1 MNLLKDKVA
10 VITGAGS
17 GIGRATATTFA
28 DHGAA
33 VVVADIDV
41 DGGEATVE
49 TITEAGGE
57 ATFVET
63 DVSDPDNAKAMIET
77 ALEEYG
83 GLDVLY
89 NNAAIEGP
97 VARLEEY
104 DNASFEQVIDVNL
117 KGVWYGMKYGI
128 EAMLAD
134 GGGSIISASSIGGE
148 VAVPQYSGY
157 GAAKAAVS
165 HLTKYAA
172 LEYAEDGIRAN
183 AVAPGIVRTE
193 MIERTI
199 EEHPEMEDQFHET
212 EPMPGLADPEEIA
225 NAVVFLAS
233 DLSSRVTGTTL
244 PVEGGYLAQ

>member
-1 MNLLKDKVA
+1 MDLLEEQVA

-17 GIGRATATTFA
+17 GIGRQTAKTFA
-28 DHGAA
+28 ENGAA
-33 VVVADIDV
+33 VVVADVDV

-49 TITEAGGE
+49 SIADAGGE
-57 ATFVET
+57 ATFVEA
-63 DVSDPDNAKAMIET
+63 DVSDPEDAEAMIET
-77 ALEEYG
+77 AVEEYG

-97 VARLEEY
+97 VARLDDYEN
-104 DNASFEQVIDVNL
+104 DDFEQIIEVNL

-128 EAMLAD
+128 QAMLED
-134 GGGSIISASSIGGE
+134 GGGSIVSASSIAGE

-165 HLTKYAA
+165 QLTKYAA
-172 LEYAEDGIRAN
+172 IEYAEDGIRAN

-193 MIERTI
+193 MIERSI
-199 EEHPEMEDQFHET
+199 EEHPEMEEQFLNT

-225 NAVVFLAS
+225 NAVLFLGS
-233 DLSSRVTGTTL
+233 DLSSRVTGVTL

>member
-1 MNLLKDKVA
+1 MELVENQVA
-10 VITGAGS
+10 VITGSAS
-17 GIGRATATTFA
+17 GIGRTTAETFA
-28 DHGAA
+28 EHGAS
-33 VVVADIDV
+33 VVVADVDEGGSDV
-41 DGGEATVE
+41 AAE
-49 TITEAGGE
+49 ITERGGE
-57 ATFVET
+57 ATFVRT
-63 DVSDPDNAKAMIET
+63 DVSDPDDVRQMIET
-77 ALEEYG
+77 TVEEYG

-97 VARLEEY
+97 VENLHEY
-104 DNASFEQVIDVNL
+104 DNDSFEQLLDVNV

-134 GGGSIISASSIGGE
+134 GGGSIVSASSIGGE

-165 HLTKYAA
+165 QLTKYAA
-172 LEYAEDGIRAN
+172 IEYAEEGVRAN

-199 EEHPEMEDQFHET
+199 DEHPEMEEQFQET
-212 EPMPGLADPEEIA
+212 EPMPGLADPQEIA
-225 NAVVFLAS
+225 NAVLFLGS
-233 DLSSRVTGTTL
+233 DLSSRVTGVTL

>member
-1 MNLLKDKVA
+1 MKLVENRVA
-10 VITGAGS
+10 VVTGAAS
-17 GIGRATATTFA
+17 GIGRTTAKTFA
-28 DHGAA
+28 DHGAS
-33 VVVADIDV
+33 VVVADV
-41 DGGEATVE
+41 DADAGEETVAE
-49 TITEAGGE
+49 IADDGGE
-57 ATFVET
+57 ATFVQT
-63 DVSDPDNAKAMIET
+63 DVSDPDDAKAMIET
-77 ALEEYG
+77 AVDEFG
-83 GLDVLY
+83 GIDVLY

-97 VARLEEY
+97 VARLDEY
-104 DNASFEQVIDVNL
+104 ENDAFEQVIEVNL

-172 LEYAEDGIRAN
+172 IEYAEDGIRAN
-183 AVAPGIVRTE
+183 AVAPGIVRTN

-199 EEHPEMEDQFHET
+199 EEHPEMEAQFLET
-212 EPMPGLADPEEIA
+212 EPMPGLADPQEIA
-225 NAVVFLAS
+225 NAVLFLGS

>member
-1 MNLLKDKVA
+1 MNVVENDVA
-10 VITGAGS
+10 VITGAAS
-17 GIGRATATTFA
+17 GIGRATAQTFA
-28 DHGAA
+28 DNGAS
-33 VVVADIDV
+33 VVVADV
-41 DGGEATVE
+41 DADGAEETVAA
-49 TITEAGGE
+49 ITDDGGE

-63 DVSDPDNAKAMIET
+63 DVSDPDDVERMIET
-77 ALEEYG
+77 AIDVYG

-97 VARLEEY
+97 VARIDEY
-104 DNASFEQVIDVNL
+104 DNDAFEQVLDINL
-117 KGVWYGMKYGI
+117 KGVWYGMKYAI

-134 GGGSIISASSIGGE
+134 DGGAIVSASSIGGE

-165 HLTKYAA
+165 QLTKYAA
-172 LEYAEDGIRAN
+172 IEYAEDGIRAN

-199 EEHPEMEDQFHET
+199 EDHPEMEAQFRDT
-212 EPMPGLADPEEIA
+212 EPMPGLADPTEIA
-225 NAVVFLAS
+225 NAVLFLGS
-233 DLSSRVTGTTL
+233 DLSSRVTGVTL

>member
-1 MNLLKDKVA
+1 MNLLEEQVA

-17 GIGRATATTFA
+17 GIGRQTAKTFA
-28 DHGAA
+28 ENGAA
-33 VVVADIDV
+33 VVVADVDV
-41 DGGEATVE
+41 DGGRATVE
-49 TITEAGGE
+49 SIAGAGGE
-57 ATFVET
+57 ATFVEA
-63 DVSDPDNAKAMIET
+63 DVSDPEDAEAMIET
-77 ALEEYG
+77 AVDEYG

-97 VARLEEY
+97 VARLDEY
-104 DNASFEQVIDVNL
+104 ENDAFEQIIEVNL

-128 EAMLAD
+128 RAMLED
-134 GGGSIISASSIGGE
+134 GGGSIVSASSIGGE

-172 LEYAEDGIRAN
+172 IEYAEDGIRAN

-193 MIERTI
+193 MIERSI
-199 EEHPEMEDQFHET
+199 EEHPEMEEQFLNT

-225 NAVVFLAS
+225 NAVLFLGS
-233 DLSSRVTGTTL
+233 DLSSRVTGVTL

>member
-1 MNLLKDKVA
+1 MKLVEDRVA
-10 VITGAGS
+10 VVTGAAS
-17 GIGRATATTFA
+17 GIGRTTAKTFA
-28 DHGAA
+28 DHGAS
-33 VVVADIDV
+33 VVVADV
-41 DGGEATVE
+41 DADAGAETVAE
-49 TITEAGGE
+49 IADDGGE
-57 ATFVET
+57 ATFVQT
-63 DVSDPDNAKAMIET
+63 DVSDPDDAKAMIET
-77 ALEEYG
+77 AVDEFG
-83 GLDVLY
+83 GIDVLY

-97 VARLEEY
+97 VARLDEY
-104 DNASFEQVIDVNL
+104 ENDAFEQVIEVNL

-172 LEYAEDGIRAN
+172 IEYAEDGIRAN
-183 AVAPGIVRTE
+183 AVAPGIVRTN

-199 EEHPEMEDQFHET
+199 EEHPEMEAQFLET
-212 EPMPGLADPEEIA
+212 EPMPGLADPQEIA
-225 NAVVFLAS
+225 NAVLFLGS

>member
-1 MNLLKDKVA
+1 MQLLDDDIA
-10 VITGAGS
+10 ILTGAAS
-17 GIGRATATTFA
+17 GIGRTTATTFA
-28 DHGAA
+28 EHGAS
-33 VVVADIDV
+33 VVVADVDAEGGADTVARIEA
-41 DGGEATVE
+41 DGGD
-49 TITEAGGE
+49 

-63 DVSDPDNAKAMIET
+63 DVSDPTDVQAMIET
-77 ALEEYG
+77 AVDEYG

-104 DNASFEQVIDVNL
+104 DDEAFEQVIDVNL

-134 GGGSIISASSIGGE
+134 GGGRIVSASSIGGE

-172 LEYAEDGIRAN
+172 IEYAEEGIRAN
-183 AVAPGIVRTE
+183 AVAPGIVQTE
-193 MIERTI
+193 MIERVM
-199 EEHPEMEDQFHET
+199 EENPEMEAQFRET

-225 NAVVFLAS
+225 NAVLFLGS
-233 DLSSRVTGTTL
+233 DLSSRVTGVTL

>member
-1 MNLLKDKVA
+1 MKLVEDRVA
-10 VITGAGS
+10 VVTGAAS
-17 GIGRATATTFA
+17 GIGRTTAKTFA
-28 DHGAA
+28 EHGAS
-33 VVVADIDV
+33 VVVADV
-41 DGGEATVE
+41 DADAGAETVAE
-49 TITEAGGE
+49 ITDDGGE
-57 ATFVET
+57 ATFVRT
-63 DVSDPDNAKAMIET
+63 DVSDPEDAKAMIET
-77 ALEEYG
+77 AVDEFG
-83 GLDVLY
+83 GIDVLY

-97 VARLEEY
+97 VARLDEY
-104 DNASFEQVIDVNL
+104 ENDAFEQVIEVNL

-172 LEYAEDGIRAN
+172 IEYAEDGIRAN
-183 AVAPGIVRTE
+183 AVAPGIVRTD

-199 EEHPEMEDQFHET
+199 EEHPEMEAQFLET
-212 EPMPGLADPEEIA
+212 EPMPGLADPQEIA
-225 NAVVFLAS
+225 NAVLFLGS

>member
-1 MNLLKDKVA
+1 MELVENDTA
-10 VITGAGS
+10 IITGAAS
-17 GIGRATATTFA
+17 GIGRTTAKTFA
-28 DHGAA
+28 NHGAS
-33 VVVADIDV
+33 VVVADVDE
-41 DGGEATVE
+41 DGGADTVAA
-49 TITEAGGE
+49 ITENGGD
-57 ATFVET
+57 ATFVRT
-63 DVSDPDNAKAMIET
+63 DVSDPTSVQETIET
-77 ALEEYG
+77 AVDEYG
-83 GLDVLY
+83 GLDVLF

-104 DNASFEQVIDVNL
+104 DDDAFEQVIDVNL

-134 GGGSIISASSIGGE
+134 DGGSIISASSIGGE

-157 GAAKAAVS
+157 GAAKAAVGQ
-165 HLTKYAA
+165 LTKYAA
-172 LEYAEDGIRAN
+172 IEYAEDGIRAN

-199 EEHPEMEDQFHET
+199 DEHPEMEEQFQNT

-225 NAVVFLAS
+225 NAVLFLGS
-233 DLSSRVTGTTL
+233 NLSSRVTGVTL

>member
-1 MNLLKDKVA
+1 MRLVEDQVA

-17 GIGRATATTFA
+17 GIGRTTAKTFA
-28 DHGAA
+28 DQGAA
-33 VVVADIDV
+33 VVVADVDT
-41 DGGEATVE
+41 DGGEATVDA
-49 TITEAGGE
+49 ITDDGGE
-57 ATFVET
+57 ATFVHA
-63 DVSDPDNAKAMIET
+63 DVSDPEDAEGMIET
-77 ALEEYG
+77 AVSEFG
-83 GLDVLY
+83 GIDVLF

-97 VARLEEY
+97 VSRLNEY
-104 DNASFEQVIDVNL
+104 DNDAFEQVIDVNL

-165 HLTKYAA
+165 QLTKYAA
-172 LEYAEDGIRAN
+172 IEYAEEGIRAN
-183 AVAPGIVRTE
+183 AIAPGIVRTE

-199 EEHPEMEDQFHET
+199 DEHPEMEAQFQET

-225 NAVVFLAS
+225 NAVLFLGS
-233 DLSSRVTGTTL
+233 DLSSRVTGVTL

>member
-1 MNLLKDKVA
+1 MNVVENDVA
-10 VITGAGS
+10 VITGAAS
-17 GIGRATATTFA
+17 GIGRATAQTFA
-28 DHGAA
+28 DNGAS
-33 VVVADIDV
+33 VVVADV
-41 DGGEATVE
+41 DADGAEETVAA
-49 TITEAGGE
+49 ITDDGGE

-63 DVSDPDNAKAMIET
+63 DVSDPDDVERMIET
-77 ALEEYG
+77 AIDVYG

-97 VARLEEY
+97 VARIDEY
-104 DNASFEQVIDVNL
+104 DSDAFEQVLDINL
-117 KGVWYGMKYGI
+117 KGVWYGMKYAI

-134 GGGSIISASSIGGE
+134 DGGAIVSASSIGGE

-165 HLTKYAA
+165 QLTKYAA
-172 LEYAEDGIRAN
+172 IEYAEDGIRAN

-199 EEHPEMEDQFHET
+199 EDHPEMEAQFRDT
-212 EPMPGLADPEEIA
+212 EPMPGLADPTEIA
-225 NAVVFLAS
+225 NAVLFLGS
-233 DLSSRVTGTTL
+233 DLSSRVTGVTL